1 MAQKL
6 RGALSVRSRERA
18 LRRILFCALGLD
30 CVLDLCVGGGELLLF
45 RGCVMDDFVN
55 CWICFAYCGLEGLHS

>member
-6 RGALSVRSRERA
+6 RGVLSVRSRERA

-30 CVLDLCVGGGELLLF
+30 CVLDLCVVVL
-45 RGCVMDDFVN
+45 N
-55 CWICFAYCGLEGLHS
+55 CFCFGVVLWIIL